1 MAIAMGIAAFI
12 AAPSDVQQGSD
23 YLSVTHY
30 GLVGLLA
37 NAATGA
43 NEILSFLND
52 LAAAMLWLFAVLAA
66 IAALSGALLYIVGR
80 GMRTSAQWARFMAGA
95 IATIVLLNG
104 LAGLW
109 AMQEAAGLA
118 YGASTVLSV
127 YVLWV
132 LTARYAD

>member
-1 MAIAMGIAAFI
+1 MAIAMGIAAFM
-12 AAPSDVQQGSD
+12 AAPSDVEHGSD

-80 GMRTSAQWARFMAGA
+80 GMRASAQWARFMAGA
-95 IATIVLLNG
+95 IAAIVLLNG

-109 AMQEAAGLA
+109 AMQDAARLA
-118 YGASTVLSV
+118 YAASTVLSI